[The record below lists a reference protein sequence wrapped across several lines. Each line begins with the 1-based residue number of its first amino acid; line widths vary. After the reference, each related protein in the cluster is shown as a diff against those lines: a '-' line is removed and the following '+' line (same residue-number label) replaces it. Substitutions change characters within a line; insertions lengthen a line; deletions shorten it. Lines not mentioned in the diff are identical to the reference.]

1 MSPLTPH
8 FTLDRNEIL
17 ALLTFW
23 KTIVHWQFHECLP
36 YIDPTKFSI
45 SIDECNTLAAK
56 SLFTLR
62 MWIFMLRPEI
72 KHLLCLGGIDCMNLV
87 WCVHV
92 CCYMANGQ
100 MKWSE

>member
-23 KTIVHWQFHECLP
+23 KTIVHWQFRECLP

-56 SLFTLR
+56 SLFTLDAA
-62 MWIFMLRPEI
+62 RPLTPRSPRLQI
-72 KHLLCLGGIDCMNLV
+72 YASPKAAGFIVM
-87 WCVHV
+87 
-92 CCYMANGQ
+92 
-100 MKWSE
+100 